1 MLLIIYGLLALVP
14 LLGIVWILL
23 RGSITTVD
31 GLFTA
36 LICAAMSGI
45 FAATALFELRSGRA
59 GSKTASPATSAGRT
73 VRAGAAAANSSGAH
87 REQGR
92 VESVMFYE
100 SSVGQPNTSIV
111 TLSNGPGSS
120 KWLAFDGDLRNA
132 LPVGKKV
139 EIVSRDAEG
148 RKILLD
154 VQYR

>member
-1 MLLIIYGLLALVP
+1 MLLIIYGLLATVP
-14 LLGIVWILL
+14 LLGIVWILM

-31 GLFTA
+31 GLFTS
-36 LICAAMSGI
+36 LICAAISAI
-45 FAATALFELRSGRA
+45 FAASAFFELRSGKL
-59 GSKTASPATSAGRT
+59 GSSAVGWVSSAGTGRS
-73 VRAGAAAANSSGAH
+73 SSGSG

-92 VESVMFYE
+92 VESVLFYE

-120 KWLAFDGDLRNA
+120 KWLVFEGDLRNA
-132 LPVGKKV
+132 LPVGKRV
-139 EIVSRDAEG
+139 EIVSRDDEG